1 MHRHIKVRTRA
12 RESLE
17 DVTTQVRELVRGS
30 GLTEGLCHLFV
41 PHTTAG
47 ILINEN
53 ADPDVA
59 RDILERLS
67 VLVPREAGYRH
78 FEGNAD
84 AHIKSTLVGQTLTV
98 PVVGGDLALGRWQAI
113 FLAEFDGP
121 RERTVLVTLSGG
133 G

>member
-17 DVTTQVRELVRGS
+17 DVTPQVRELVRGS

-98 PVVGGDLALGRWQAI
+98 PVVGGDLALGRWHAI
-113 FLAEFDGP
+113 FLAEFDVP
-121 RERTVLVTLSGG
+121 RELTVLVTLSGG

>member
-17 DVTTQVRELVRGS
+17 DVTPQVRELVRGS

>member
-17 DVTTQVRELVRGS
+17 DVTPQVRELVRGS

-53 ADPDVA
+53 ADPGVA